1 MRRGLVA
8 SLSDFPLS
16 ETDKALSC
24 SQASALLSSAKSEII
39 EIWEARCRQEV
50 PAAKDVP
57 RLALVNSVPDFL
69 EQLAKTLSSPESY
82 AQAESNAE
90 IACLHGEERAKLGH
104 YTLDEVI
111 REYQLLREVVVRRLE
126 ADRPMATST
135 QEMLHSFIDR
145 GIRKAAA
152 RYSQL
157 GREELRLVND
167 HLKSRN
173 AELNIVNS
181 ELEQFAYVA
190 SHDLQEPL
198 RLVSL
203 YLDLLSKRHGEKL
216 DEEAQGFVQIAV
228 KSARRMKALIEDVLS
243 FSRTGRE
250 DLKFAP
256 TDCQLLVDKTIES
269 LQPLLQETDTKI
281 TRDPLPTINANEV
294 LIGQVFQNLINNA
307 VKFRG
312 AKAPRIHISAQERK
326 TDWEFSIKD
335 NGIGIEKEYADRIF
349 LIFQRLHGPEKYP
362 GTGIGLALCKRII
375 ERYKGRIWVESEPGE
390 GSCFFFKIPKSTNG
404 KGIAT

>member
-1 MRRGLVA
+1 M
-8 SLSDFPLS
+8 
-16 ETDKALSC
+16 
-24 SQASALLSSAKSEII
+24 
-39 EIWEARCRQEV
+39 
-50 PAAKDVP
+50 
-57 RLALVNSVPDFL
+57 
-69 EQLAKTLSSPESY
+69 
-82 AQAESNAE
+82 
-90 IACLHGEERAKLGH
+90 
-104 YTLDEVI
+104 
-111 REYQLLREVVVRRLE
+111 
-126 ADRPMATST
+126 
-135 QEMLHSFIDR
+135 
-145 GIRKAAA
+145 
-152 RYSQL
+152 
-157 GREELRLVND
+157 
-167 HLKSRN
+167 
-173 AELNIVNS
+173 
-181 ELEQFAYVA
+181 
-190 SHDLQEPL
+190 
-198 RLVSL
+198 
-203 YLDLLSKRHGEKL
+203 DLLSKRHGEKL